1 MKISMQDY
9 DIMIGKH
16 ILNDLEAH
24 INAIYQAHDIFIVT
38 DDHVF
43 DLYHE
48 KVKSI
53 LKSYKVHFV
62 SIKPGEKSKSYDVY
76 LDTIEKLIAKGIKRN
91 HLLIALGGGV
101 VGDLTGFIAAT
112 LYRGIS
118 FIQIPTTLLAQVDS
132 SIGGKVGIDL
142 KEGKNLIG
150 SFYTP
155 KFVLIDP
162 NFLETLNPREYR
174 QGIAEMIKAGLIKNK
189 ALFDYFKTN
198 DRVTE
203 KEILMA
209 LDVKKEIVLKDPFE
223 KHERMLLNFGHTY
236 GHAIERKFNYETYK
250 HGEAISYGMLLAIEE
265 GINQDLTP
273 RYVYDE
279 VKEVLLNIGLIKEP
293 FFKKETLDS
302 YILTDKK
309 HTSKAFHFICL
320 KDIGQSVITKLEVG
334 EK

>member
-1 MKISMQDY
+1 MRISMQDY
-9 DIMIGKH
+9 DIMIGKQS
-16 ILNDLEAH
+16 INNLENS
-24 INAIYQAHDIFIVT
+24 IKAIYDATDIFIVT

-48 KVKSI
+48 KMTSI
-53 LKSYKVHFV
+53 LKSYHLHFV
-62 SIKPGEKSKSYDVY
+62 SIKPGEKSKSYKVY
-76 LDTIEKLIAKGIKRN
+76 LDTIEKLIEKGIKRN

-112 LYRGIS
+112 LYRGIP

-155 KFVLIDP
+155 KFVIIDP
-162 NFLETLNPREYR
+162 DFLETLNDREYR
-174 QGIAEMIKAGLIKNK
+174 QGIAEMIKAGLIRDKN
-189 ALFDYFKTN
+189 LFDYFKEN
-198 DRVTE
+198 IRVSE

-209 LDVKKEIVLKDPFE
+209 LQVKREIVLKDPFE
-223 KHERMLLNFGHTY
+223 KNERMLLNFGHTY
-236 GHAIERKFNYETYK
+236 GHAIEKKFKYETYK
-250 HGEAISYGMLLAIEE
+250 HGEAISYGMLIALEE
-265 GINQDLTP
+265 GINQKITP
-273 RYVYDE
+273 AYLYDE
-279 VKEVLLNIGLIKEP
+279 VKEVLIKQQLVQEP
-293 FFKKETLDS
+293 FFKKEDLEL

-309 HTSKAFHFICL
+309 NTSKDFHFICL
-320 KDIGQSVITKLEVG
+320 KDIGNSVITKLKVG